1 MSAALAL
8 VALSGLAAGA
18 AHVVTGI
25 DHLAALLPLSVGR
38 RWAAFRAGVRWGL
51 GHSGGVLV
59 VGAAAI
65 ALEGAFD
72 VEALSHRAEAV
83 VGLVLC
89 VIGGQAVRTALR
101 LKLHAHP
108 HVHEGGPHVHLHAHL
123 GSPAGEPGEHAKAAS
138 AHRHEHTAF
147 VAGTLHGFAGTAHLL
162 GVLPAVALPGLVPA
176 AVYLAAFAVG
186 TVAAMATFAA
196 AVGEVSARAAGERP
210 RAARA
215 LLLAA
220 GVATVAV
227 GGVWTALAVAGP
239 ISW

>member
-1 MSAALAL
+1 MSATLAL

-38 RWAAFRAGVRWGL
+38 RFHALRAGVRWGL

-59 VGAAAI
+59 VGALAL
-65 ALEGAFD
+65 ALEGSFD

-83 VGLVLC
+83 VGLVLV
-89 VIGGQAVRTALR
+89 VIGGQAIRAALR
-101 LKLHAHP
+101 LKVHVHP
-108 HVHEGGPHVHLHAHL
+108 HDHEGEPHAHLHAHL
-123 GSPAGEPGEHAKAAS
+123 GEAPSAGHGEGHP
-138 AHRHEHTAF
+138 HRHEHTAF

-162 GVLPAVALPGLVPA
+162 GVLPAVALPGLGPA
-176 AVYLAAFAVG
+176 TLYLLAFAVG
-186 TVAAMATFAA
+186 TILAMAAFAA
-196 AVGEVSARAAGERP
+196 LVGEASARAAQDRP
-210 RAARA
+210 LAARG
-215 LLLAA
+215 LLLAS
-220 GVATVAV
+220 GLATVAV

>member
-1 MSAALAL
+1 VSATLAL

-38 RWAAFRAGVRWGL
+38 RFHALRAGVRWGL

-59 VGAAAI
+59 VGALAL
-65 ALEGAFD
+65 ALEGSFD

-83 VGLVLC
+83 VGLVLV
-89 VIGGQAVRTALR
+89 VIGGQAIRAALR
-101 LKLHAHP
+101 LKVHVHPHAHEGEP
-108 HVHEGGPHVHLHAHL
+108 HAHLHAHL
-123 GSPAGEPGEHAKAAS
+123 GEAPAAA
-138 AHRHEHTAF
+138 ADHPHPHRHEHTAF

-162 GVLPAVALPGLVPA
+162 GVLPAVALPGLGPA
-176 AVYLAAFAVG
+176 ALYLLAFAVG
-186 TVAAMATFAA
+186 TILAMAAFAA
-196 AVGEVSARAAGERP
+196 LVGEASARAAQDRP
-210 RAARA
+210 VAARG

-220 GVATVAV
+220 GLATTAV
-227 GGVWTALAVAGP
+227 GGVWAALALAGP